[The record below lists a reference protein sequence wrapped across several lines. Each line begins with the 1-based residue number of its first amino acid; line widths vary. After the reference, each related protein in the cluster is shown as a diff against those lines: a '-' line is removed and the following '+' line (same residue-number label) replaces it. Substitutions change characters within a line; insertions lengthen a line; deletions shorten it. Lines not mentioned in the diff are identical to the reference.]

1 MLASTTPPASV
12 LLTPRQYVRFAILT
26 ALAIGLLITPGLLS
40 KPGMSFGYFWLQFG
54 RVFIFTGCLFG
65 LNYYLRYSRTR
76 SQRWL
81 RRQLPGR
88 RKAIYITTNALLAL
102 AVGVLLRSAA
112 AAFGYLD
119 DESWGFA
126 LLSNILF
133 SGVLLAIQ
141 AFIGLTEQA
150 QHLVQENEGFK
161 RAQLQARYESLK
173 QQLSPHF
180 LFNSLATLRELIY
193 VDVAAAERFVE
204 EMSHVYRY
212 LLLHSEHNAVSLREE
227 LCFLRSYAFLLQ
239 MRFGENLLLHITIP
253 DHVMDRQVPP
263 LALQTLVE
271 NVVKHNVIG
280 RQHPLHL
287 YVELREPAYLQV
299 RHMRRPRLNTVP
311 SSGIG
316 LHNLADRVRLLH
328 QAEMLI
334 EKDTEFR
341 VSLPLPA

>member
-1 MLASTTPPASV
+1 MLHSTTPPASV
-12 LLTPRQYVRFAILT
+12 LLTPRQYLRFAVLT
-26 ALAIGLLITPGLLS
+26 GLAIGLLITPGVLGMAGITFGHFLL
-40 KPGMSFGYFWLQFG
+40 QIG
-54 RVFIFTGCLFG
+54 RVLVFTGCIFG

-76 SQRWL
+76 TQRLL
-81 RRQLPGR
+81 RRQAPSR
-88 RKAIYITTNALLAL
+88 RKAVYITTNVLVAA
-102 AVGVLLRSAA
+102 AIGILLRLAA
-112 AAFGYLD
+112 AALGYQD
-119 DESWGFA
+119 DESWVFA
-126 LLSNILF
+126 LLSSIMF

-141 AFIGLTEQA
+141 AFIGLIEKA

-212 LLLHSEHNAVSLREE
+212 LLLHSEHNAVPLREE

-239 MRFGENLLLHITIP
+239 MRFGENLLLHVAIP
-253 DHVMDRQVPP
+253 DHVMDRLVPP

-280 RQHPLHL
+280 RQHPLNL
-287 YVELREPAYLQV
+287 YVELREPNYLQV
-299 RHMRRPRLNTVP
+299 RHVRRPRLNTVP

-334 EKDTEFR
+334 EKDAEFR
-341 VSLPLPA
+341 VSLPLPG

>member
-1 MLASTTPPASV
+1 MLTSTTPPASV
-12 LLTPRQYVRFAILT
+12 LLTPYQYVRFAVLT
-26 ALAIGLLITPGLLS
+26 GLAIALLTTPSVLAMPGIT
-40 KPGMSFGYFWLQFG
+40 FGHFVLQLG
-54 RVFIFTGCLFG
+54 RVLVFTGVIFG

-76 SQRWL
+76 TRRLL
-81 RRQLPGR
+81 RRQKPGR
-88 RKAIYITTNALLAL
+88 RKATYITTNVLLAL
-102 AVGVLLRSAA
+102 AIGTLLREAA
-112 AAFGYLD
+112 ASLGYHD
-119 DESWGFA
+119 AESWVFS
-126 LLSNILF
+126 LLSDILF

-161 RAQLQARYESLK
+161 RAQLQARYDSLK

-212 LLLHSEHNAVSLREE
+212 LLLHSEHNAVPLREE

-253 DHVMDRQVPP
+253 DHLMDRLVPP

-280 RQHPLHL
+280 RQYPLHL
-287 YVELREPAYLQV
+287 YVELREPDYLQV
-299 RHMRRPRLNTVP
+299 RHVRRPRLNSVP

-334 EKDTEFR
+334 EKDAEFR

>member
-1 MLASTTPPASV
+1 MLKFTTPPASV
-12 LLTPRQYVRFAILT
+12 RLTPRQYLHFAVLT
-26 ALAIGLLITPGLLS
+26 GLAISLLITPGLL
-40 KPGMSFGYFWLQFG
+40 GMHGMNVTHFVLQLG
-54 RVFIFTGCLFG
+54 RALIFTEVIFG

-76 SQRWL
+76 TQRWL
-81 RRQLPGR
+81 RRQLPR
-88 RKAIYITTNALLAL
+88 RRRAIYAGATTLTGILLCI
-102 AVGVLLRSAA
+102 LLRVGAA
-112 AAFGYLD
+112 ILGYED
-119 DESWGFA
+119 SDSWLMA
-126 LLSNILF
+126 LTSCIMF

-150 QHLVQENEGFK
+150 QYLVQENEQYK
-161 RAQLQARYESLK
+161 HAQLQARYESLK

-212 LLLHSEHNAVSLREE
+212 LLLHSERNAVPLREE
-227 LCFLRSYAFLLQ
+227 LCFLRSYDYLLR
-239 MRFGENLLLHITIP
+239 MRFGDNLLLHISIP
-253 DHVMDRQVPP
+253 DHVMDRLVPP

-280 RQHPLHL
+280 RKYPLQL
-287 YVELREPAYLQV
+287 YVELRDSDYLQV
-299 RHMRRPRLNTVP
+299 RHVRRPRLNSVP
-311 SSGIG
+311 SSGVG

-328 QAEMLI
+328 QAELLV
-334 EKDTEFR
+334 EQDTEFR

>member
-1 MLASTTPPASV
+1 MLYSPISPASV
-12 LLTPRQYVRFAILT
+12 LLTPRQYLRFAVLT
-26 ALAIGLLITPGLLS
+26 GLAIDLLIMPGLLS
-40 KPGMSFGYFWLQFG
+40 LQGMSIDHFVVQLG
-54 RVFIFTGCLFG
+54 RALVFTEVIFG

-76 SQRWL
+76 TQRWL
-81 RRQLPGR
+81 RRQPLQR
-88 RKAIYITTNALLAL
+88 RRVVYILATKLTGLLL
-102 AVGVLLRSAA
+102 CVLLRAASAVL
-112 AAFGYLD
+112 GYED
-119 DESWGFA
+119 SESWLMA
-126 LLSNILF
+126 LVACTML

-141 AFIGLTEQA
+141 AFIGLTERA
-150 QHLVQENEGFK
+150 QHLVQENEQFK
-161 RAQLQARYESLK
+161 HAQLQARYESLK

-204 EMSHVYRY
+204 EMSNVYRY
-212 LLLHSEHNAVSLREE
+212 LLLHSGHNAVPLRDE
-227 LCFLRSYAFLLQ
+227 LSFLRSYAYLLQ

-253 DHVMDRQVPP
+253 DRVMNRLVPP

-280 RQHPLHL
+280 RQHPLQLH
-287 YVELREPAYLQV
+287 VELREPDYLQV
-299 RHMRRPRLNTVP
+299 RHVRRPRLNSLP

-328 QAEMLI
+328 QAELLV
-334 EKDTEFR
+334 EQDTEFR

>member
-1 MLASTTPPASV
+1 MLNATTPSTSV
-12 LLTPRQYVRFAILT
+12 LLTPRQYSRFAVLT
-26 ALAIGLLITPGLLS
+26 GLAIALLIMPGLLG
-40 KPGMSFGYFWLQFG
+40 KPAMDVGHFLVGLG
-54 RVFIFTGCLFG
+54 RVLFFTEAIFG

-76 SQRWL
+76 TQRWL
-81 RRQLPGR
+81 RRQSPKR
-88 RKAIYITTNALLAL
+88 RRAVYVLATTLAGLLLCIGLRVAMTALGYEDTESWPMAL
-102 AVGVLLRSAA
+102 ASSL
-112 AAFGYLD
+112 
-119 DESWGFA
+119 
-126 LLSNILF
+126 LF

-141 AFIGLTEQA
+141 AFIGLTEQT
-150 QHLVQENEGFK
+150 QHLVQENEQFK
-161 RAQLQARYESLK
+161 HAQLQARYESLK

-212 LLLHSEHNAVSLREE
+212 LLLHSEHNAVPLREE
-227 LCFLRSYAFLLQ
+227 LCFLRSYAYLLQ

-253 DHVMDRQVPP
+253 DHALERLVPP

-280 RQHPLHL
+280 RKHPLQL
-287 YVELREPAYLQV
+287 YVELREPGYLQV
-299 RHMRRPRLNTVP
+299 RHVRRPRLNSVP

-328 QAEMLI
+328 QAEMLV
-334 EKDTEFR
+334 EQDTEFR

>member
-1 MLASTTPPASV
+1 MLASATPPASV
-12 LLTPRQYVRFAILT
+12 LLTPRQYLRFAILT
-26 ALAIGLLITPGLLS
+26 ALAIGLLITPDLLAR
-40 KPGMSFGYFWLQFG
+40 PGMTFGHFWLQLG
-54 RVFIFTGCLFG
+54 RVLVFTGCIFG

-76 SQRWL
+76 TQRWL
-81 RRQLPGR
+81 RRQVAGR
-88 RKAIYITTNALLAL
+88 RKAVYVITSVLLSLVVGSLLRLAAALL
-102 AVGVLLRSAA
+102 
-112 AAFGYLD
+112 GYQD
-119 DESWGFA
+119 AESWVFT
-126 LLSNILF
+126 LLTNILF

-150 QHLVQENEGFK
+150 QHLVQENEEYH

-227 LCFLRSYAFLLQ
+227 LCFLQSYAFLLQ
-239 MRFGENLLLHITIP
+239 MRFGENLLLHVSIP
-253 DHVMDRQVPP
+253 DHVMDRLVPP

-280 RQHPLHL
+280 RQHPLNL
-287 YVELREPAYLQV
+287 YVELREPDYLQV
-299 RHMRRPRLNTVP
+299 RHVRRPRLNTVP

>member
-1 MLASTTPPASV
+1 MLYSTTPPASV
-12 LLTPRQYVRFAILT
+12 LLTPRQYLRFAVLT
-26 ALAIGLLITPGLLS
+26 GLAIGLLITPSEMSRPGTTVGHFLL
-40 KPGMSFGYFWLQFG
+40 LLG
-54 RVFIFTGCLFG
+54 RMLVFTGAIFG
-65 LNYYLRYSRTR
+65 LNYYLRYSRTLT
-76 SQRWL
+76 QRRL
-81 RRQLPGR
+81 RHQPPGH
-88 RKAIYITTNALLAL
+88 RKAVYIGTNVLLAL
-102 AVGVLLRSAA
+102 ALGTVLRLAA
-112 AAFGYLD
+112 AALGYPD
-119 DESWGFA
+119 DESWAFG
-126 LLSNILF
+126 LLANVLF

-141 AFIGLTEQA
+141 AFIGLTERA

-212 LLLHSEHNAVSLREE
+212 LLLHSEHHAVPLREE
-227 LCFLRSYAFLLQ
+227 LCFLRSYAFLLR
-239 MRFGENLLLHITIP
+239 MRFGDNLLLHITIP
-253 DHVMDRQVPP
+253 DHLMDRLVPP

-287 YVELREPAYLQV
+287 HVELRAPDYLQV
-299 RHMRRPRLNTVP
+299 RHLRRPRLNTVP

-328 QAEMLI
+328 QAEILI
-334 EKDTEFR
+334 EKDAEFR

>member
-12 LLTPRQYVRFAILT
+12 LLTPRQYVRFAVLT

-40 KPGMSFGYFWLQFG
+40 RPGMTFSYFWVQFG
-54 RVFIFTGCLFG
+54 RVLVFTGALFG

-76 SQRWL
+76 TQRWL

-88 RKAIYITTNALLAL
+88 RKAIYSITNALLAL
-102 AVGVLLRSAA
+102 AVGSGLRLAA
-112 AAFGYLD
+112 AALGYHE

-212 LLLHSEHNAVSLREE
+212 LLLHSEHHAVSLREE
-227 LCFLRSYAFLLQ
+227 LCFLQSYAFLLQ
-239 MRFGENLLLHITIP
+239 MRFGENLLLHLAIP

-287 YVELREPAYLQV
+287 YVELREPDYLQV
-299 RHMRRPRLNTVP
+299 RHLRRPRLNTLP
-311 SSGIG
+311 SSGTG